1 MDLSLSELQEM
12 AARQQQQIE
21 HNQQLL
27 LAREQRL
34 KYLKQQE
41 LKHQQTSHD
50 SLRLKRLKDHIEQ
63 QELKHL
69 RLKTLQNQI
78 NQQRNS
84 NTTLGLFINLIRK
97 KRIFSSFFS
106 ASELEILKQIFLDKE
121 HELTIAL
128 SKVDELTKQL
138 DQLRKIKITTN
149 KEQSQN
155 RNELDKLKQELMVR
169 YFSFY
174 YQIFVFFLKI
184 DSKQIK

>member
-41 LKHQQTSHD
+41 FKQQQTSHD
-50 SLRLKRLKDHIEQ
+50 SLRLKRLKEHIEQ

-84 NTTLGLFINLIRK
+84 NSTLGLFFPLPT
-97 KRIFSSFFS
+97 IFISFFP
-106 ASELEILKQIFLDKE
+106 F
-121 HELTIAL
+121 
-128 SKVDELTKQL
+128 
-138 DQLRKIKITTN
+138 
-149 KEQSQN
+149 
-155 RNELDKLKQELMVR
+155 
-169 YFSFY
+169 FSF
-174 YQIFVFFLKI
+174 
-184 DSKQIK
+184 SE

>member
-41 LKHQQTSHD
+41 LKQQQTSHD
-50 SLRLKRLKDHIEQ
+50 SLRLKRLKEHIEQ

-84 NTTLGLFINLIRK
+84 NSTLGL
-97 KRIFSSFFS
+97 SFFFMINIFRFHVFLL
-106 ASELEILKQIFLDKE
+106 ASELEILKQVFLDKE

-128 SKVDELTKQL
+128 NKVDELTKQL

-149 KEQSQN
+149 KEHSQN
-155 RNELDKLKQELMVR
+155 RNELDKLKQELMVK
-169 YFSFY
+169 SFY
-174 YQIFVFFLKI
+174 DYFKN
-184 DSKQIK
+184 